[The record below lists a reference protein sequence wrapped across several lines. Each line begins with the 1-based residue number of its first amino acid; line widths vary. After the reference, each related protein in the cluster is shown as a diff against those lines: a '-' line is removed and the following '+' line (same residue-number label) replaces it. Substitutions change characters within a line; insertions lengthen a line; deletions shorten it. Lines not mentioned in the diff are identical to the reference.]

1 MQLRNDMPH
10 DDRPPRSSSSRR
22 KTSVIWA
29 IIVGLVGS
37 TVVGAT
43 AAAASTAPALDPII
57 SADAKVGSRGSDALA
72 TAAPAA
78 VQGVTPDGT
87 PFEGT
92 FELRRFEDRRGT
104 LYAVGRLVG
113 QLGGQEV
120 SRQVRLPV
128 TGASNEAPAEGLMQP
143 HGLMQP
149 QQVPEPTPGACDI
162 LTLALGPLDLDLLGL
177 RVALSPV
184 DLLIEAIPGAGN
196 LLGNLL
202 CAVAGL
208 LDGGLLGNLLSNL
221 LGAITDLL
229 NGLLDA

>member
-1 MQLRNDMPH
+1 MQPRDDTPH
-10 DDRPPRSSSSRR
+10 GDWPPRSSSRRR
-22 KTSVIWA
+22 KTSVICA
-29 IIVGLVGS
+29 IIIGLVGS

-43 AAAASTAPALDPII
+43 AVASAEPALDEII
-57 SADAKVGSRGSDALA
+57 SDNASVAPGGDALA

-78 VQGVTPDGT
+78 VHGVTADGT

-92 FELRRFEDRRGT
+92 FELRRFQDRRGT

-113 QLGGQEV
+113 QVGGQEV
-120 SRQVRLPV
+120 SQQVRLPV

-229 NGLLDA
+229 NALLDV

>member
-1 MQLRNDMPH
+1 MQFKH
-10 DDRPPRSSSSRR
+10 DPQHRSERSTTTRR

-29 IIVGLVGS
+29 IILGLVGS
-37 TVVGAT
+37 TVVAAT
-43 AAAASTAPALDPII
+43 AAASHDAPAFEQVV
-57 SADAKVGSRGSDALA
+57 SDASVQPGRDALA

-78 VQGVTPDGT
+78 VHGVAPDGT
-87 PFEGT
+87 PLDGMFEV
-92 FELRRFEDRRGT
+92 RRFEDRRGT

-113 QLGGQEV
+113 ELGGQEV
-120 SRQVRLPV
+120 SKQVRLPV

-149 QQVPEPTPGACDI
+149 QQDPTPGACDI

-229 NGLLDA
+229 NGLLDV